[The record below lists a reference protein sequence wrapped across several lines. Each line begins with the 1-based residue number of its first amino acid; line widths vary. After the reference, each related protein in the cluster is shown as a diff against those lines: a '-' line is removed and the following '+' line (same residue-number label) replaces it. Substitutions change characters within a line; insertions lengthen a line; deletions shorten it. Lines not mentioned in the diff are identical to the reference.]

1 MSAIDHPALRRI
13 PRQPARRRGARTL
26 WVVLAALAVVV
37 AACSG
42 SGSDDE
48 AAAPEPADA
57 AADDDAGAT
66 DSDTATGD
74 SSGIGE
80 LVFLTDGGEE
90 SSLSE
95 FYGQPL
101 VVNFFASWCAPC
113 RAELPDFE
121 EVHVAAGD
129 RVQIVGVSHDI
140 DESSWKSLI
149 DEVGVTFPTV
159 FQPNQEIWESLDL
172 FGMPSTVLITPDGE
186 VVHVFQGPLN
196 ATLLTELIGEHLAV
210 EV

>member
-1 MSAIDHPALRRI
+1 MSATDHPALRRT
-13 PRQPARRRGARTL
+13 PRQPARRRGARRL
-26 WVVLAALAVVV
+26 WALLAALAVVV

-48 AAAPEPADA
+48 TASPEPAEAGADNDTGA
-57 AADDDAGAT
+57 AA
-66 DSDTATGD
+66 SGD
-74 SSGIGE
+74 GSGIGE

-196 ATLLTELIGEHLAV
+196 ASLLTELIGEHLAV